1 VDHAFATYRGRL
13 AANVKD
19 GIMPGTKMAGK
30 QACRLL
36 YTGQSAQS
44 VVDSTAGE
52 YGASAGQ
59 AANLVSAARGTMCTQ
74 APG

>member
-19 GIMPGTKMAGK
+19 GIVRGTNLAGK

-36 YTGQSAQS
+36 YTGQSAS
-44 VVDSTAGE
+44 AVIGTTAAQ
-52 YGASAGQ
+52 YGASADQ
-59 AANLVSAARGTMCTQ
+59 AVGLVNAARSTMCTQ
-74 APG
+74 ALG